1 MRLSANPLWIIS
13 EILLYLKYYCSPTKT
28 EGFSNARRV
37 LNSCLFQQS
46 VSTHQVT
53 LEEMRAIHHKLATSS
68 HQKCDDTKTKDIDM
82 NFNLKFDSFVKV
94 RRFSNKMM
102 ILHDKCVL
110 SRVVMMADLVM

>member
-1 MRLSANPLWIIS
+1 MILSTNYA
-13 EILLYLKYYCSPTKT
+13 LYLKYYCSPTKT

-53 LEEMRAIHHKLATSS
+53 LEEMRAIHHKLATSQ

-94 RRFSNKMM
+94 RRFFNKMM
-102 ILHDKCVL
+102 ILHDKCLL
-110 SRVVMMADLVM
+110 SRVVMMADLVMLCPHTLP

>member
-1 MRLSANPLWIIS
+1 MILSTNYA
-13 EILLYLKYYCSPTKT
+13 LYLKYYCSPTKT

-53 LEEMRAIHHKLATSS
+53 LEEMRAIHHKLATS
-68 HQKCDDTKTKDIDM
+68 HHHKCDDTKTKDIDM

-94 RRFSNKMM
+94 RRFLFNKMR
-102 ILHDKCVL
+102 IVED
-110 SRVVMMADLVM
+110 